1 MLTKVVVYTREG
13 CHLCE
18 RVIAQLEKLNSTS
31 SLDISTKDI
40 TEDAE
45 LFERYRNIIP
55 VISIDGRVGLAG
67 EALANPR
74 TLEST
79 LRKALSMP
87 I

>member
-1 MLTKVVVYTREG
+1 MLTKVVVYTKEG

-18 RVIAQLEKLNSTS
+18 RVIAQLEKLNSTG

-40 TEDAE
+40 TEDTE
-45 LFERYRNIIP
+45 LYNRYRDIIP

-67 EALANPR
+67 EALSNPR